1 MRGEGHQFNQYSQKV
16 IDHFTNPRNVG
27 EIEDADG
34 IGEVGNPVCGDMM
47 QLFIKVRDGK
57 IADAKFKTFG
67 CCAAIATSSMMTELI
82 KGRTLSDLKEITNKV
97 VTEALDGLPK
107 VKLHCSVLA
116 EDALKAA
123 LKDYYQ
129 KKGEEENGVEPSI

>member
-1 MRGEGHQFNQYSQKV
+1 MKESHQFNQYSPKV

-34 IGEVGNPVCGDMM
+34 VGEVGNPVCGDVMK
-47 QLFIKVRDGK
+47 LFIKVKNGK
-57 IADAKFKTFG
+57 IEDAKFKTFG
-67 CCAAIATSSMMTELI
+67 CCAAIATSSMLTELI
-82 KGRTLSDLKEITNKV
+82 KGKTLSELKEITNKA
-97 VTEALDGLPK
+97 VTEALDGLPR

-123 LKDYYQ
+123 LKDYY
-129 KKGEEENGVEPSI
+129 KKQNKENQDETN

>member
-1 MRGEGHQFNQYSQKV
+1 MIGESHPFNQYSQKV
-16 IDHFTNPRNVG
+16 TDHFTNPRNVG

-34 IGEVGNPVCGDMM
+34 IGEAGNPACGDVMR
-47 QLFIKVRDGK
+47 LFIKVKDGK
-57 IADAKFKTFG
+57 IEDAKFKTFG
-67 CCAAIATSSMMTELI
+67 CCAAIATSSMLTELI
-82 KGRTLSDLKEITNKV
+82 KGKSLSEVKGITKEV
-97 VTEALDGLPK
+97 VTEALDGLPR

-129 KKGEEENGVEPSI
+129 RQKK

>member
-1 MRGEGHQFNQYSQKV
+1 MGESHQFKQYSQKV

-34 IGEVGNPVCGDMM
+34 IGEVGNPVCGDLMK
-47 QLFIKVRDGK
+47 LYIKIKDGR
-57 IADAKFKTFG
+57 IEDAKFKTFG
-67 CCAAIATSSMMTELI
+67 CCAAIATSSMLTELI
-82 KGRTLSDLKEITNKV
+82 KGRTLLELNEITNKV
-97 VTEALDGLPK
+97 VTEALDGLPR

-129 KKGEEENGVEPSI
+129 KQKKEGKME